1 MRSRVLAGV
10 SRVEGIG
17 LNMFT
22 DEELQAIHNAT
33 MEVLWQTGV
42 KVPSLEARKIFESGG
57 ARVNH
62 DTCIVKIPQY
72 IVEEAIRSAPSTIR
86 LAARDPKNDI
96 VLEGKRVGFINFG
109 EGIKVIDPYTKE
121 HRPTMRQDVENIVRF
136 CDAMDQMDAVLRP
149 VAPHD
154 VPAEVSAIHNAEVVF
169 NNTSK
174 HMFIGADGGRNFKK
188 IALMAAEIVGGMEN
202 LRDRPIFSCNVC
214 PTSPLELVD
223 KCTEVI
229 IEGARTG
236 IAVNLLSMAMS
247 GATAPVTLA
256 GTLVTHNAEVL
267 AGIVLSQ
274 LTRKGAPVLYGS
286 STTIMDLRY
295 TTAPVGSPELAM
307 INAGVAKLAQYYLLP
322 SWVAGG

>member
-1 MRSRVLAGV
+1 MRSNVLAGV
-10 SRVEGIG
+10 SRLDGMG
-17 LNMFT
+17 LNMFS
-22 DEELQAIHNAT
+22 DDELQAIHYAT
-33 MEVLWQTGV
+33 MEVLLQTGV
-42 KVPSLEARKIFESGG
+42 KVPSPEAREIFERGG
-57 ARVNH
+57 AWVNH

-72 IVEEAIRSAPSTIR
+72 IVEEAIRTAPSTVY
-86 LAARDPKNDI
+86 LAARDPKNDF

-109 EGIKVIDPYTKE
+109 EGIKIIDPYTKE
-121 HRPTMRQDVENIVRF
+121 YRETTKKDVENIVRF

-154 VPAEVSAIHNAEVVF
+154 VPAEVSSIHNAEVIF

-188 IALMAAEIVGGMEN
+188 IAQMAAEIVGGMDK
-202 LRDRPIFSCNVC
+202 LRERPIFSCNVC

-236 IAVNLLSMAMS
+236 IAVNILSMAMA
-247 GATAPVTLA
+247 GATSPITLA

-267 AGIVLSQ
+267 AGVVLSQ
-274 LTRKGAPVLYGS
+274 LTCKGARVLYGS
-286 STTIMDLRY
+286 STTIMDLRF
-295 TTAPVGSPELAM
+295 TTAAVGSPELAM